1 MKRDMDTIQFE
12 SRRELEEIIIALD
25 TFLEE
30 HPNHDS
36 SKTAELLRDKLDVMH
51 MEW

>member
-1 MKRDMDTIQFE
+1 MKKGMDTIQFE
-12 SRRELEEIIIALD
+12 SRRELEEIIIALN

-30 HPNHDS
+30 HPNNHV
-36 SKTAELLRDKLDVMH
+36 SKTAETLRDQLDVMH